1 MFRMA
6 LLVVQIVLAMGS
18 VAAFASL
25 ELGLSHP
32 HDPSYLI
39 TNLVCST
46 GLAVI
51 AAITLQ
57 PGFVIT
63 NVLWV
68 VISASGL
75 MMLARRRRNT

>member
-1 MFRMA
+1 MTRVA
-6 LLVVQIVLAMGS
+6 LVIVQIVLALGS

-25 ELGLSHP
+25 ELGRSRP
-32 HDPSYLI
+32 HDPGYLV
-39 TNLVCST
+39 TNLVCSS

-51 AAITLQ
+51 AAITFQ

-68 VISASGL
+68 VVSASGL
-75 MMLARRRRNT
+75 VMVARQRRKS

>member
-1 MFRMA
+1 
-6 LLVVQIVLAMGS
+6 MGS
-18 VAAFASL
+18 LVAFASL
-25 ELGLSHP
+25 ELGYSHP

-39 TNLVCST
+39 TNLICSG

-51 AAITLQ
+51 ALITFQ

-63 NVLWV
+63 NALWV

-75 MMLARRRRNT
+75 VMLARRRSGS